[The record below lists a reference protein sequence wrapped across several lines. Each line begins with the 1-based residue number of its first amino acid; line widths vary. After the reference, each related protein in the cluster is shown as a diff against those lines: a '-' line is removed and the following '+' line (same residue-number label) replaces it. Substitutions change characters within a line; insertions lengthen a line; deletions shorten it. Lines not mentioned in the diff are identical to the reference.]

1 MLIYTFKPY
10 FLFKYEYI
18 CCSIVSR
25 CNFASACLASAF
37 NFDAYISSIISFN
50 YLRFK
55 GFILLE
61 VAVVNTEVFKFI
73 NNFFIKNIYIP
84 CLEYFYNRLIN
95 ILASRI
101 HKFLYLPLGMFNNY
115 AQIFLIFLF

>member
-25 CNFASACLASAF
+25 CNFASACLESAF

-55 GFILLE
+55 GFILPE
-61 VAVVNTEVFKFI
+61 VAVVNTEVFKFL
-73 NNFFIKNIYIP
+73 NNFFYKKYI
-84 CLEYFYNRLIN
+84 
-95 ILASRI
+95 
-101 HKFLYLPLGMFNNY
+101 HTVLGAFFT
-115 AQIFLIFLF
+115 ID